1 MEYVL
6 TSIGSACLAS
16 LFVVYFRRRASYT
29 KQARSRG
36 QMLPAIVFDFGHWLL
51 GTVVPL
57 LRHLRMTPNLL
68 SFLSVPTS
76 VLAAL
81 FIAAGHFL
89 PGGALLIASFS
100 LDAWDGALA
109 RALGIASDAGEAVD
123 AMIDRYNDVIVMMGF
138 LYYFRAE
145 LLSWLIAAGALIGT
159 VAVSYSRAKGAALG
173 VDPVLG
179 CMQRHERAVWL
190 ALATVVA
197 PAVAT
202 FMEQPSRHPAYYV
215 VVVALAAVA
224 IGTNV
229 TAIRRAQFIVATLE
243 ERQRRL
249 AA

>member
-1 MEYVL
+1 MEYVV

-16 LFVVYFRRRASYT
+16 LFVVYFKRRASHT
-29 KQARSRG
+29 KQPRSRG

-57 LRHLRMTPNLL
+57 LRYLRMTPNLL

-76 VLAAL
+76 VCAAVL
-81 FIAAGHFL
+81 IAAGHFI
-89 PGGALLIASFS
+89 PGGALLIVSFS

-138 LYYFRAE
+138 VYYFRAE
-145 LLSWLIAAGALIGT
+145 LVSWLIAAAALIGT
-159 VAVSYSRAKGAALG
+159 VAVSYIRAKGAALG
-173 VDPVLG
+173 VDPVFG

-197 PAVAT
+197 PVVAALA
-202 FMEQPSRHPAYYV
+202 EQPSRHPAYYV
-215 VVVALAAVA
+215 VVVALAAIA

-229 TAIRRAQFIVATLE
+229 TAIRRAQFVVATLE
-243 ERQRRL
+243 ERQRTL
-249 AA
+249 TA